1 MSELT
6 LRSLASLDGDA
17 RKKLALESYLSAVVC
32 NQFGGVCVCVCVCV
46 CEFPQEAVVFSQF
59 AVRVY
64 MSVNSLWRHF
74 SCVWYMCVHVLMCVC
89 VVYVCNMC

>member
-1 MSELT
+1 MLE
-6 LRSLASLDGDA
+6 RSWCLSPICLLWFAISL
-17 RKKLALESYLSAVVC
+17 
-32 NQFGGVCVCVCVCV
+32 GVCVCVCVCV

-89 VVYVCNMC
+89 VCGICV